1 MEQISSFD
9 ISISKDTTKKIES
22 YNPLDP
28 YQNEILAE
36 AIRTAV
42 HITAQFETSYGTDIS
57 NAYSC
62 VAGNFDGQGMAFGI
76 IQYNFGQGTLQPILT
91 EMMSQAPDVMEEIF
105 NSDYAFFKEI
115 LGKTKKEI
123 VHWADTISTKNKT
136 TLISPWKEYFSSLG
150 RNPVCQSIQQKHLET
165 YWHRAIDPIC
175 INYGLKTCRGY
186 ALAFDI
192 AVNLWALGNDAYKQ
206 IMAQVTDSTTETDL
220 LKLMASY
227 GPASTR
233 PRREAIANGYGTV
246 NGTVFDLS
254 KDYGLS
260 DIPFR

>member
-62 VAGNFDGQGMAFGI
+62 VAGNFDGQGMSFGI

-123 VHWADTISTKNKT
+123 VHWADTISTKKKT
-136 TLISPWKEYFSSLG
+136 TLISPWKERFTSLG
-150 RNPVCQSIQQKHLET
+150 RNPICQAIQQKHLET
-165 YWHRAIDPIC
+165 YWHRAINPIC
-175 INYGLKTCRGY
+175 VNYGIKTCRGY

-192 AVNLWALGNDAYKQ
+192 AVNLWGLGNNAYKE
-206 IMAQVTDSTTETDL
+206 IITHAKNNAAEIDL
-220 LKLMASY
+220 LELMASY
-227 GPASTR
+227 GPSSTR
-233 PRREAIANGYGTV
+233 PRREAIV
-246 NGTVFDLS
+246 NGSGKVNGMNLDFD
-254 KDYGLS
+254 KNYGLT